1 MEIGYLFKDNIGG
14 VVVTATLDT
23 RKPTSDETYRLSIR
37 VAHNREKTYI
47 QTGKRVTWEGY
58 EGLLKARRTKGKF
71 SVIKNEIKESFYKV
85 CGIIKKLN
93 SKI

>member
-14 VVVTATLDT
+14 IVVTATLDT

-47 QTGKRVTWEGY
+47 QTGKRVTWEG
-58 EGLLKARRTKGKF
+58 
-71 SVIKNEIKESFYKV
+71 
-85 CGIIKKLN
+85 
-93 SKI
+93 